1 MDSLEDA
8 TRDYQAIE
16 RESPHFAES
25 IHELA
30 QTQVRYAEKQIDIG
44 QRRKAFERALATLE
58 LLFILDEEEQTIAEA
73 LMLKASILSG
83 LAKLM
88 MRSSRWLT
96 SWNVSIHSHP
106 TCKTYPSELQRLPT
120 ITTYS
125 HPAFSPTRSSLF
137 NGLRVFSG
145 GQKTPKGTGTHRRS
159 RELYRAIDYLR
170 QIGNTWSKAKD

>member
-58 LLFILDEEEQTIAEA
+58 LLFILMKKNKQ
-73 LMLKASILSG
+73 
-83 LAKLM
+83 
-88 MRSSRWLT
+88 SRKPDAQ
-96 SWNVSIHSHP
+96 SIHF
-106 TCKTYPSELQRLPT
+106 
-120 ITTYS
+120 YS
-125 HPAFSPTRSSLF
+125 PR
-137 NGLRVFSG
+137 
-145 GQKTPKGTGTHRRS
+145 
-159 RELYRAIDYLR
+159 
-170 QIGNTWSKAKD
+170 